1 MIYSTVCSTLQHLL
15 PVWIPNGKYM
25 NVPYQRMNGESG
37 AFQVNAELG
46 SIAGGSEAEPELK
59 LETLN
64 RGRGR
69 VGTNARS
76 FRAVKVAIGALLF
89 ALVLSA
95 TVVSKLTLI
104 SMTSRLGSALVAD
117 VVVTGTAV
125 SLYWQLLFVIMVPQ
139 CVTFVRTMLRGVCGK
154 RTSTFPWPTYRA
166 LAVVSYIY
174 DIVGDRVNYR

>member
-1 MIYSTVCSTLQHLL
+1 
-15 PVWIPNGKYM
+15 M
-25 NVPYQRMNGESG
+25 NVPYQRMNGEAG
-37 AFQVNAELG
+37 AFQVNAELW